1 MNLTK
6 SVTYLVFF
14 CTFYTV
20 HLSNEGLTQK
30 LADLTAGDN
39 IQMSIEAA
47 HNLTLS
53 RRTTYIYVARWAL

>member
-30 LADLTAGDN
+30 LADLTGGDN
-39 IQMSIEAA
+39 IQVSIEAA
-47 HNLTLS
+47 HNLIITECYS
-53 RRTTYIYVARWAL
+53 YKHPTIQ